1 MTPLVFGLVVV
12 ALDASFVLDVSN
24 KSRIGIDGILDRLFA
39 AIGEKNLVRSLGLV
53 TFAGLVVTQVYVG
66 RVILD
71 VVVVFVVGWW
81 LYFIK
86 LLTH

>member
-1 MTPLVFGLVVV
+1 M
-12 ALDASFVLDVSN
+12 LDVSN
-24 KSRIGIDGILDRLFA
+24 KSRIGIDGILYRLFA
-39 AIGEKNLVRSLGLV
+39 AIRKKNLVRSLGLV

>member
-1 MTPLVFGLVVV
+1 MPLVFGLVVV
-12 ALDASFVLDVSN
+12 ALDASYVLDVSN
-24 KSRIGIDGILDRLFA
+24 KSRIGIDVILDRLFA

-86 LLTH
+86 L

>member
-1 MTPLVFGLVVV
+1 MPLVFGLVVV

-53 TFAGLVVTQVYVG
+53 TFTVLIVAQVYVSV
-66 RVILD
+66 VILD
-71 VVVVFVVGWW
+71 FVVVFVISGG
-81 LYFIK
+81 LIK
-86 LLTH
+86 